1 MSFRKPFTVK
11 RFVTAG
17 TYVNG
22 VFVSGSS
29 TTFTIQASIQPLSD
43 IDLSTLPEGQREGD
57 MVKIYTDTDLFGI
70 GASGS
75 GQEPDKV
82 EWRGAY
88 YTISSKSVRQMGV
101 ISHYRYFAV
110 KDVL

>member
-1 MSFRKPFTVK
+1 MSFRKPFTAK
-11 RFVTAG
+11 RVTAG

-22 VFVSGSS
+22 VFVPGTNS
-29 TTFTIQASIQPLSD
+29 TFTIQASIQPLSD

-57 MVKIYTDTDLFGI
+57 LIKLYTDTELYGI
-70 GASGS
+70 GAAGS

-82 EWRGAY
+82 VWQGSD
-88 YTISSKSVRQMGV
+88 YTISSKSVRQMGI
-101 ISHYRYFAV
+101 ISHFRYFAI

>member
-11 RFVTAG
+11 RVTAG

-22 VFVSGSS
+22 IFVPGTNS
-29 TTFTIQASIQPLSD
+29 TFTIQASIQPLSD

-57 MVKIYTDTDLFGI
+57 IIKIYTDANLNGI

-82 EWRGAY
+82 VWLGDD
-88 YTISSKSVRQMGV
+88 YTISAKSVRQMGV
-101 ISHYRYFAV
+101 ISHYRYFAI